1 MASRIRGQ
9 SGRDR
14 RRLPDLSV
22 RPEDDAFIPY
32 RDNAVLRQFSV
43 ALNQELDRLVIREWR
58 DQQSGALSDFV
69 VSQQAFDSDSGKLSD
84 VALVDAKHG
93 SVHIHRYR
101 KSGTEISRTEISAY
115 STREQVRGHLQGYL

>member
-69 VSQQAFDSDSGKLSD
+69 VSQQAFDSDSGKWSD
-84 VALVDAKHG
+84 VALVDASTDPSMFTATERAG
-93 SVHIHRYR
+93 Q
-101 KSGTEISRTEISAY
+101 KSLEPK
-115 STREQVRGHLQGYL
+115 